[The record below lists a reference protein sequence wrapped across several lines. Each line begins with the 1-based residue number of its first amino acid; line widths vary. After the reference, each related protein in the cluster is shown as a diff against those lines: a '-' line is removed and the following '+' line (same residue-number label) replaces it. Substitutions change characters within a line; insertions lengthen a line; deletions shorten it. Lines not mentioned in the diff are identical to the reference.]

1 MVKAFVKNG
10 VKTFVTGSCT
20 INYLSGRKQR
30 VKISSVINEWID
42 ILTEIS
48 QGSIFGPLI
57 FIVLINDLIMFI
69 EKMAFAILQMIVLFI
84 NLV

>member
-1 MVKAFVKNG
+1 MVKTFVKNG
-10 VKTFVTGSCT
+10 VKTSVTGSCA

-30 VKISSVINEWID
+30 VKIGSVINEWID
-42 ILTEIS
+42 ILTEVS
-48 QGSIFGPLI
+48 QGSILGPLI

-69 EKMAFAILQMIVLFI
+69 EKMSFAILQMIVLCI